1 MRTRVNILKLS
12 QQAAQLLVDALV
24 PARIDDAEMSWGA
37 PDLLKTALAH
47 FVKVEVP
54 KEPDLSRVFF
64 AIEVIQRNDWRQFH
78 DSQTI
83 IVEQLIE
90 KNAAIIAIF
99 IDCKSQ

>member
-1 MRTRVNILKLS
+1 
-12 QQAAQLLVDALV
+12 
-24 PARIDDAEMSWGA
+24 
-37 PDLLKTALAH
+37 
-47 FVKVEVP
+47 VKVEVP